1 MKESRHLPVNLQATA
16 TNPASVLDPALA
28 RRLLVTRV
36 MTKTT
41 LLVVSLSS
49 LLSAVAYADD
59 TDTLDRGNSL
69 DHHVAAPS
77 NALELGVA
85 TGYTQGV
92 GPVGGGMAHVE
103 DISKAGGA
111 VELDALY
118 RINPTFAVGA
128 YGSFSKYA
136 TGDQIRDQNDVL
148 GATAG
153 IQAAA
158 HLRPE
163 RSVDPWVSV
172 GTGWRGLWLSPDAGK
187 KTSLQGFELARL
199 QLGLDYRINEN
210 VSISPVV
217 SGSLDMYVSQDS
229 PMTTSYAEIQDKK
242 VNFIGFAGLAGHFD
256 LGGSR

>member
-1 MKESRHLPVNLQATA
+1 MKN
-16 TNPASVLDPALA
+16 
-28 RRLLVTRV
+28 
-36 MTKTT
+36 MT
-41 LLVVSLSS
+41 LLALSLTS
-49 LLSAVAYADD
+49 LLAGKIVYADD
-59 TDTLDRGNSL
+59 NDSIEANKIF

-77 NALELGVA
+77 NALEIAVA

-92 GPVGGGMAHVE
+92 GPIGTGVAHVE

-136 TGDQIRDQNDVL
+136 TGDQISDQNDVL

-163 RSVDPWVSV
+163 RSVDPWVSL
-172 GTGWRGLWLSPDAGK
+172 GTGWRGLWLSPQSGK
-187 KTSLQGFELARL
+187 TTSLQGLELARL
-199 QLGLDYRINEN
+199 QLGVDYR
-210 VSISPVV
+210 VSEDVAIAPVIG
-217 SGSLDMYVSQDS
+217 GSLNMFVSEDS
-229 PMTTSYAEIQDKK
+229 SMTTKYTEIADKK
-242 VNFIGFAGLAGHFD
+242 VNFIGFAGLAGRFD
-256 LGGSR
+256 LGGKR